1 MIELYTEQRG
11 NPEKSA
17 LVMLHGWGMNSSI
30 WQSVLPALE
39 EHFSITLIDL
49 PGLGQ
54 SPALDNFTFDA
65 AVDALLTAAPER
77 AHWLGWSLGGQL
89 ALAAAAKAPGR
100 VSALVMVAS
109 NPCFVARDDWACA
122 MDTETYQG
130 FKGALTNNPAKTLTR
145 FIMLQTQGAEAGRE
159 TLKQLKHL
167 VKEDQPCAL
176 APALTLL
183 EADARNA
190 LVELKMPV
198 LLQFGEKD
206 LLVPVSAAEG
216 CAQLNS
222 SVKTTVYEG
231 AGHLPFISHAE
242 HWCDEVIA
250 FLSEVRA

>member
-1 MIELYTEQRG
+1 MIQLYSEQHG
-11 NPEKSA
+11 NPAKPA

-65 AVDALLTAAPER
+65 VVDALLSAAPKC

-89 ALAAAAKAPGR
+89 AVAAAAKAPER
-100 VSALVMVAS
+100 VSALVMVGS

-130 FKGALTNNPAKTLTR
+130 FKGALADNPAKTLTR

-159 TLKQLKHL
+159 TLKLLKQL
-167 VKEDQPCAL
+167 VKNDQPSAL

-183 EADARNA
+183 ETDVRHSLA
-190 LVELKMPV
+190 ELKMPV

-206 LLVPVSAAEG
+206 LLVPAGAADG
-216 CAQLNS
+216 CAELNPAA
-222 SVKTTVYEG
+222 KTTVYEG

-242 HWCDEVIA
+242 RWCDEVIT
-250 FLSEVRA
+250 FLSEARA

>member
-1 MIELYTEQRG
+1 MIQLYTEQRG
-11 NPEKSA
+11 NPAKSA

-30 WQSVLPALE
+30 WQSVLPVLE

-89 ALAAAAKAPGR
+89 AVAAAAKAPER
-100 VSALVMVAS
+100 VSALVMVTS

-122 MDTETYQG
+122 MDTETYLG
-130 FKGALTNNPAKTLTR
+130 FKGALADNPAKTLTR

-159 TLKQLKHL
+159 TLKLLKQL
-167 VKEDQPCAL
+167 VKDDQASAL

-183 EADARNA
+183 ETDARNA

-206 LLVPVSAAEG
+206 LLVPVGAAEG
-216 CAQLNS
+216 CVALNAT
-222 SVKTTVYEG
+222 VKTVVYEG
-231 AGHLPFISHAE
+231 AGHLPFISQTERWCNELITFLAE
-242 HWCDEVIA
+242 A
-250 FLSEVRA
+250 RA